1 MNGGATRTVSAVNR
15 EGETDEMDDLGD
27 LDGGGLDG
35 ANGRHGRGNG
45 HKPLKR
51 PPPMGEMKR
60 QADAQALTLR
70 PELRAV
76 MQVRGLSE
84 EDVAREAKL
93 DLESV
98 RLFLGGASL
107 NPRWQEKLAKWLAR
121 ALGE

>member
-1 MNGGATRTVSAVNR
+1 MNDNG
-15 EGETDEMDDLGD
+15 EGDNSR
-27 LDGGGLDG
+27 
-35 ANGRHGRGNG
+35 ANG

-60 QADAQALTLR
+60 QAEAQALTLR

-76 MQVRGLSE
+76 MRVRGLSE
-84 EDVAREAKL
+84 ADVARDAKL
-93 DLESV
+93 DVESV

-121 ALGE
+121 AMGE